1 MARCIF
7 ILKNEKYANL
17 NADEFHED
25 EGVLKAYKG
34 AELVGYF
41 NKDEVLV
48 AYRSEGKASGA
59 PCDEFERR

>member
-7 ILKNEKYANL
+7 ILKNDKYANL

-25 EGVLKAYKG
+25 GEYLKAYKG

-48 AYRSEGKASGA
+48 AYRSEENK
-59 PCDEFERR
+59 